1 MCMANVLHNRQ
12 LCFILFRKSLKIL
25 GLQFKNDA
33 IEFTRILERIDNKDD
48 QSVQQISVYAEYLL
62 RNMQKIHDLWIMY
75 YPAHKN
81 MTLQAIQTVEQK
93 IQNDGNV
100 AGWPITDAYYIWSW
114 IHIIAID
121 LDLNGGYAEKHAFFR
136 IISELIGCGQ
146 CRHHYLQHYD
156 ELIKS
161 LQITTCA
168 NTLLALHTFV
178 NAYVQ
183 DEINTS
189 TNDAINNQQNMKT
202 TTAATTTTTTTT
214 GENRKKYTYNV
225 NLVNLFFSNKYRRDY
240 LTLQLND
247 E

>member
-1 MCMANVLHNRQ
+1 MANVLHNRQ

-33 IEFTRILERIDNKDD
+33 IEFTQILERIDKED
-48 QSVQQISVYAEYLL
+48 QSIQQISVYAEYLL
-62 RNMQKIHDLWIMY
+62 RNMQKIHDLWMMY
-75 YPAHKN
+75 YPGHKN
-81 MTLQAIQTVEQK
+81 ITLQAIQTVEQK

-100 AGWPITDAYYIWSW
+100 AGWPITDAFYIWSW
-114 IHIIAID
+114 IHIVAID

-136 IISELIGCGQ
+136 IISELIGCAQ

-183 DEINTS
+183 DEINAS
-189 TNDAINNQQNMKT
+189 TNDDTNNQQNMKM
-202 TTAATTTTTTTT
+202 T